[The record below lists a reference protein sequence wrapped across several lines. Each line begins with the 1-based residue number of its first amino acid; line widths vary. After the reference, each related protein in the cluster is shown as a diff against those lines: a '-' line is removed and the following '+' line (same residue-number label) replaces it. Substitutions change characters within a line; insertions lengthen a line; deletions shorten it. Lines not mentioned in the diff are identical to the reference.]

1 MRTGTIT
8 LLLLFCSLSIFAK
21 ASSIQTIPISGDAQ
35 IGEPYFCCVDG
46 DFSISGPG
54 LSLLQG
60 TPDGPSLIGS
70 CDLNTVCNFSFVIQ
84 SAAQFCA
91 YCIGYSGG
99 SLGGKT
105 ADFLDAYLTFTGS
118 AFYSGSGTKMTV
130 PMTVSGNIIG
140 YQLVNCVDGVECSLG
155 PVQFS
160 LSIVGQGI
168 GTFFFPEPGVGV
180 MLGADTTFTGTATV
194 RGTGTVV
201 PEPTSL
207 LLTGT
212 GVLGVL
218 LRKKRTSI

>member
-1 MRTGTIT
+1 MRTGTIP

-21 ASSIQTIPISGDAQ
+21 ATSIQTIPISGNALFGD
-35 IGEPYFCCVDG
+35 PNSCCFAG

-54 LSLLQG
+54 LSLSQG
-60 TPDGPSLIGS
+60 TPDGPAVIGS
-70 CDLNTVCNFSFVIQ
+70 CNLNTVCNFSFFIQ

-118 AFYSGSGTKMTV
+118 AFFSGGGTTMAV

-155 PVQFS
+155 PAQFS

-194 RGTGTVV
+194 QSTV

>member
-1 MRTGTIT
+1 M
-8 LLLLFCSLSIFAK
+8 A
-21 ASSIQTIPISGDAQ
+21 
-35 IGEPYFCCVDG
+35 
-46 DFSISGPG
+46 
-54 LSLLQG
+54 
-60 TPDGPSLIGS
+60 
-70 CDLNTVCNFSFVIQ
+70 
-84 SAAQFCA
+84 
-91 YCIGYSGG
+91 
-99 SLGGKT
+99 
-105 ADFLDAYLTFTGS
+105 
-118 AFYSGSGTKMTV
+118 V

-168 GTFFFPEPGVGV
+168 GTFFFPEPGVGA

-194 RGTGTVV
+194 KSTVV